1 MEMYADILLGF
12 ERALSFDALLFCFI
26 GVTIGTF
33 VGVLPGVGALAAV
46 SLCLPMTYYLDPT
59 VAMIMLAGIF
69 YGAQYGSST
78 ASILLN
84 VPGTVTAAV
93 TALDGYPMTQQ
104 GRAGLALFVTT
115 ICSFVGGSIAII
127 LMMGFTPLIAR
138 AALSFS
144 SAEYFLIMA
153 FGLFLASTIGSGSQL
168 KSLAMVA
175 LGLTLGLVGT
185 DLNSGVSRF
194 TFGQVELYDGISLVT
209 IAMGLFGVAEI
220 LNSIVDDTSRKPATG
235 KITFKSMLPSKAEW
249 KVIVKPTL
257 RGTAIGAVI
266 GALPGSGATIATF
279 IAYAVEKRQSKTPE
293 RFGKGALE
301 GIAAPEAANNSAVQS
316 AFVPTLSLGIPGDAL
331 MAFLLGAMMIH
342 GVVPGPRFLIDQ
354 PQMFWGLVAS
364 FWIGNVLLL
373 ILNIPLIGVWVRML
387 SIPYNILFP
396 AMLFFICI
404 GVYSIEYQV
413 FDIALV
419 MIFGIVGLVMNRL
432 AYPAAPLLLG
442 FILGPMME
450 EHFKRALLMSR
461 GSFSIFWE
469 RPISVVLLALLAGL
483 LLLSAR
489 AIWKSQRAAS
499 PSSLSEP
506 QMQSQTKDTQ

>member
-1 MEMYADILLGF
+1 MFSDILLGF
-12 ERALSFDALLFCFI
+12 ERALSMDALLFCFI
-26 GVTIGTF
+26 GVTVGTF

-46 SLCLPMTYYLDPT
+46 SLSLPLTYYLDPT

-93 TALDGYPMTQQ
+93 TALDGYPMAQQ

-115 ICSFVGGSIAII
+115 ICSFVGGTIAIV
-127 LMMGFTPLIAR
+127 LMMGFTPMIAS

-153 FGLFLASTIGSGSQL
+153 FGLVLASTISSGSQF

-194 TFGQVELYDGISLVT
+194 TFGRIELYDGISLVP

-220 LNSIVDDTSRKPATG
+220 LNSIGGSGSRTPQTG
-235 KITFKSMLPSKAEW
+235 KISFRSMMPTRAEW
-249 KVIVKPTL
+249 KTIVRPTL
-257 RGTAIGAVI
+257 RGTAIGTVI

-279 IAYAVEKRQSKTPE
+279 MAYAIEKRQSKTPE
-293 RFGKGALE
+293 RFGKGAIE
-301 GIAAPEAANNSAVQS
+301 GIAAPEAANNSAVQA
-316 AFVPTLSLGIPGDAL
+316 AFIPTLSLGIPGDAL

-342 GVVPGPRFLIDQ
+342 GIVPGPRFLTDQ
-354 PQMFWGLVAS
+354 PEMFWGLVGS
-364 FWIGNVLLL
+364 FWVGNVLLL
-373 ILNIPLIGVWVRML
+373 VLNIPLIGVWIKML

-404 GVYSIEYQV
+404 GVYSIDYQV

-419 MIFGIVGLVMNRL
+419 VGFGLVGLVMNRL
-432 AYPAAPLLLG
+432 GYPPAPLLLG

-469 RPISVVLLALLAGL
+469 RPISVVLLALLAL
-483 LLLSAR
+483 LLALSLRTALKAR
-489 AIWKSQRAAS
+489 LPALQ
-499 PSSLSEP
+499 P
-506 QMQSQTKDTQ
+506 TKDAQ

>member
-1 MEMYADILLGF
+1 MLSDIILGF
-12 ERALSFDALLFCFI
+12 ERAVSLDALLFCFI

-46 SLCLPMTYYLDPT
+46 SLCLPLTYYLDPT
-59 VAMIMLAGIF
+59 VALIMLAGIF

-93 TALDGYPMTQQ
+93 TCLDGYPMTKQ

-115 ICSFVGGSIAII
+115 ICSFVGGSIAIV

-144 SAEYFLIMA
+144 SAEYFMIMA
-153 FGLFLASTIGSGSQL
+153 LGLVVASTISSGSQL
-168 KSLAMVA
+168 KSLAMVGF
-175 LGLTLGLVGT
+175 GLALGLVGT

-194 TFGQVELYDGISLVT
+194 TFGQIELYDGISLVP

-220 LNSIVDDTSRKPATG
+220 LNSIQASGTRTLNATG
-235 KITFKSMLPSKAEW
+235 ISFRSMLPTRAEW
-249 KVIVKPTL
+249 KSIVGPTL
-257 RGTAIGAVI
+257 RGTAIGAGI
-266 GALPGSGATIATF
+266 GALPGSGATVATF
-279 IAYAVEKRQSKTPE
+279 MAYAAEKRRSKTPE
-293 RFGKGALE
+293 RFGKGAIE
-301 GIAAPEAANNSAVQS
+301 GIAAPEAANNSAVQA

-331 MAFLLGAMMIH
+331 MAFLLGAMLIH
-342 GVVPGPRFLIDQ
+342 GIVPGPRFLTDQ
-354 PQMFWGLVAS
+354 PEMFWGLVAS

-373 ILNIPLIGVWVRML
+373 VLNIPLIGLWVRML

-396 AMLFFICI
+396 AMLFFICV

-413 FDIALV
+413 FDI
-419 MIFGIVGLVMNRL
+419 GLVILFGLLGFLMNRL
-432 AYPAAPLLLG
+432 GYPPAPLLLG

-450 EHFKRALLMSR
+450 EHFKRSLLMSR

-469 RPISVVLLALLAGL
+469 RPISAVLLVVILLLLALSVRTIL
-483 LLLSAR
+483 
-489 AIWKSQRAAS
+489 
-499 PSSLSEP
+499 
-506 QMQSQTKDTQ
+506 KDRRKPADDTA

>member
-1 MEMYADILLGF
+1 MLGDIILGF
-12 ERALSFDALLFCFI
+12 EHALSFDALLFCFI

-46 SLCLPMTYYLDPT
+46 SLCLPMTYYLDPM
-59 VAMIMLAGIF
+59 VALIMLAGIF

-78 ASILLN
+78 AAILLN

-93 TALDGYPMTQQ
+93 TCLDGHPMTKQ

-115 ICSFVGGSIAII
+115 ICSFMGGSIAII

-144 SAEYFLIMA
+144 SAEYFMIMTLGLIV
-153 FGLFLASTIGSGSQL
+153 ASTISTGSQI

-175 LGLTLGLVGT
+175 VGLALGLVGT

-194 TFGQVELYDGISLVT
+194 TFGQIALYDGISLVP

-220 LNSIVDDTSRKPATG
+220 LNSLQTSGPRELNTTS
-235 KITFKSMLPSKAEW
+235 ITFRSMMPSRREW
-249 KVIVKPTL
+249 RDIVGPTL
-257 RGTAIGAVI
+257 RGTAIGAGI
-266 GALPGSGATIATF
+266 GALPGSGATVATF
-279 IAYAVEKRQSKTPE
+279 MAYAVEKRRSKTPE
-293 RFGKGALE
+293 RFGKGAIE
-301 GIAAPEAANNSAVQS
+301 GIAAPEAANNAAVQT
-316 AFVPTLSLGIPGDAL
+316 AFIPTLSLGIPGDAL
-331 MAFLLGAMMIH
+331 MAFLLGAMLIH
-342 GVVPGPRFLIDQ
+342 GIVPGPRFLVDQ
-354 PQMFWGLVAS
+354 PEMFWGLVAS

-373 ILNIPLIGVWVRML
+373 VLNIPLIGLWVKML

-413 FDIALV
+413 FDIGLV
-419 MIFGIVGLVMNRL
+419 ILFGIVGFLMNRFG
-432 AYPAAPLLLG
+432 YPPAPLLLG

-450 EHFKRALLMSR
+450 EHFKRTLLMSR
-461 GSFSIFWE
+461 GSLSIFME
-469 RPISVVLLALLAGL
+469 RPISVVLLVIIVGFLV
-483 LLLSAR
+483 LSLRRTFKGAKP
-489 AIWKSQRAAS
+489 A
-499 PSSLSEP
+499 
-506 QMQSQTKDTQ
+506 